1 MQQPWYK
8 QFWPWFLISLP
19 VTVMI
24 VCGVIIY
31 LSVSQGNFS
40 MVVDDYYKRG
50 KTINAIIE
58 HVEEAQ
64 RRNISFEFIA
74 NNGVFELRYK
84 TGKPEELSA
93 LKVHFIHATQ
103 ASKDFDLMVTGSA
116 DGTYRTEIPKDIG
129 GKWTITVEPFDGV
142 WKVSEKYQLPKA
154 EFTPLHPLLYGV

>member
-1 MQQPWYK
+1 MNQPWYK

-31 LSVSQGNFS
+31 LSISQGNFS

-64 RRNISFEFIA
+64 RRNISFEFTA
-74 NNGVFELRYK
+74 DQGRFTLKYAS
-84 TGKPEELSA
+84 GQPDELSA
-93 LKVHFIHATQ
+93 LRVYFVHTTQ
-103 ASKDFDLMVTGSA
+103 AEKDFSRVLTVAA
-116 DGTYRTEIPKDIG
+116 DDTYRADIPQDIK
-129 GKWTITVEPFDGV
+129 GKWTITVEPYNKV
-142 WKVSEKYQLPKA
+142 WKVSEKYQLPQA
-154 EFTPLHPLLYGV
+154 ELTKLRPLLYGV